1 MSSLLKD
8 KTALITGGARGIGK
22 AITKQLLKDG
32 ASVLICSRKK
42 VELQSTV
49 KELDP
54 SGRKLFYFVADVSN
68 LKSCKKLFEYARK
81 LFNHL
86 DILVNNAGIYGPIG
100 LLEKSSSEEWTKTID
115 INLQGTVH
123 CTQLALPLMKKQ
135 KKGKIIN
142 LAGAGI
148 GGQRPLSRFSAYYTS
163 KAAVAA
169 FTEVIAAE
177 VLEDNI
183 QVNCIS
189 PGAINTYFVDYL
201 LSQGPLRAG
210 AMYEQALETKKTG
223 GDSPDIA
230 AALVSFLASDTS
242 NNVTGKILSAK
253 WDKIITLKKLT
264 SKNKNLYTLRRI
276 DEELFSEKK

>member
-1 MSSLLKD
+1 MQSLNK
-8 KTALITGGARGIGK
+8 KTALVTGGARGIGK

-42 VELQSTV
+42 EELQNTC

-54 SGRKLFYFVADVSN
+54 PGKNLFYFVADVSDFN
-68 LKSCKKLFEYARK
+68 QCKKLFNYTK
-81 LFNHL
+81 KIFNKI

-100 LLEKSSSEEWTKTID
+100 FLEENSAEEWLHAIQVNLLGTGYCTK
-115 INLQGTVH
+115 
-123 CTQLALPLMKKQ
+123 LALPLMKLQ
-135 KKGKIIN
+135 GHGKIIN

-148 GGQRPLSRFSAYYTS
+148 GGSKPLSRFSAYYTS
-163 KAAVAA
+163 KAGVAA
-169 FTEVIAAE
+169 FTEVIARE
-177 VLEDNI
+177 VIEDNI

-201 LSQGPLRAG
+201 LAQDPKKAGP
-210 AMYEQALETKKTG
+210 MHEQALNLKKTG
-223 GDSPDIA
+223 GDSLQPTMT
-230 AALVSFLASDTS
+230 LVSFLASSES

-253 WDKIITLKKLT
+253 WDKIESLIKLT
-264 SKNKNLYTLRRI
+264 PEDKNKFVLRRI